1 MIGSMIVDTIKY
13 VEHSNDVRVYDG
25 NNFIMYAH
33 FTDETYKNLII
44 LIISIHLVGKSKES
58 CMILEDS

>member
-1 MIGSMIVDTIKY
+1 MIVDTQLSMLNILMMY
-13 VEHSNDVRVYDG
+13 VYDG